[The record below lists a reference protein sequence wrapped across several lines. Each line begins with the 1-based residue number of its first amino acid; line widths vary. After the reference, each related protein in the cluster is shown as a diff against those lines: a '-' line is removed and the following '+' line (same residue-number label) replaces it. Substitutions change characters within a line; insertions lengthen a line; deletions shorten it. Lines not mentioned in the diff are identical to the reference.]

1 MALTKEQVMEALK
14 NCFDPEMPINLVDL
28 GLIYGVKVSGGE
40 VSIRM
45 TLTSPQCPLAGH
57 IMEDVKKKVLDA
69 GAEKVFVEL
78 VFDPPWT
85 PDMISE
91 KTRKEHRF

>member
-1 MALTKEQVMEALK
+1 MKMTEELVMETLK
-14 NCFDPEMPINLVDL
+14 ECFDPEIPINVVDL
-28 GLIYGVKVSGGE
+28 GLIYGVKVSGDE

-57 IMEDVKKKVLDA
+57 IMEDVKKRVMDA
-69 GAEKVFVEL
+69 GAGKVFVEL

-91 KTRKEHRF
+91 KARNEHGF